1 MENGRTRILDEA
13 ARLFLAR
20 TAARTTLRDIADAA
34 GVKAGSIYYHF
45 DSKEDLLAE
54 ILDQGI
60 ERITRTVDEALVSAG
75 PEPATRL
82 RVAIGAHLSALFQH
96 GPYTAAHVGV
106 FHGAPEEVR
115 RAGIPARDAYEERW
129 AKLLDAAVEDPGVDL
144 HVVRVALLGM
154 MNSTLDW
161 YRPDGPRG
169 LDQVADAAFGA
180 SITAEEDGV
189 RVRGAVV
196 GAYPY
201 GFANVAELGYVRVGT
216 TLVAILGFGLALAAL
231 YWALDLALGRVS
243 RAVVLSR

>member
-1 MENGRTRILDEA
+1 LVAVENGRTRILDEA

-20 TAARTTLRDIADAA
+20 GYEGTTLRDIADAA

-60 ERITRTVDEALVSAG
+60 ERITRTLDEALADTD

-82 RVAIGAHLSALFQH
+82 RAAIAAHLAALFQH

-106 FHGAPEEVR
+106 FGGAPEEVR

-129 AKLLDAAVEDPGVDL
+129 AKLLDAAVDDPAVDL
-144 HVVRVALLGM
+144 HVVRVSLLGM
-154 MNSTLDW
+154 MNATLDW

-169 LDQVADAAFGA
+169 LDQVAETIAD
-180 SITAEEDGV
+180 TV
-189 RVRGAVV
+189 LV
-196 GAYPY
+196 G
-201 GFANVAELGYVRVGT
+201 L
-216 TLVAILGFGLALAAL
+216 
-231 YWALDLALGRVS
+231 LGR
-243 RAVVLSR
+243 AG

>member
-20 TAARTTLRDIADAA
+20 GYAETTLRDIADAA

-60 ERITRTVDEALVSAG
+60 DRITSTVDEALAEAR
-75 PEPATRL
+75 PDAADRL
-82 RVAIGAHLSALFQH
+82 RAAIAAHLTALFQH

-106 FHGAPEEVR
+106 FHWAPEEVR
-115 RAGIPARDAYEERW
+115 RAGIPARDAYEARW
-129 AKLLDAAVEDPGVDL
+129 ATLLDAVVDDPSVDL
-144 HVVRVALLGM
+144 HVLRVALLGM

-169 LDQVADAAFGA
+169 LDQVAETMADTILSG
-180 SITAEEDGV
+180 
-189 RVRGAVV
+189 
-196 GAYPY
+196 
-201 GFANVAELGYVRVGT
+201 
-216 TLVAILGFGLALAAL
+216 LVPREA
-231 YWALDLALGRVS
+231 
-243 RAVVLSR
+243 

>member
-20 TAARTTLRDIADAA
+20 GYAETTLRDIADAA

-45 DSKEDLLAE
+45 DSKEELLAE

-60 ERITRTVDEALVSAG
+60 ERITRTLDEALDTAD
-75 PEPATRL
+75 PDPATRL

-106 FHGAPEEVR
+106 FGGAPEEVR

-129 AKLLDAAVEDPGVDL
+129 AKLLDAAVADPDIDL

-161 YRPDGPRG
+161 YRPNGPRG
-169 LDQVADAAFGA
+169 LDQVADTIAD
-180 SITAEEDGV
+180 TV
-189 RVRGAVV
+189 LV
-196 GAYPY
+196 GLLT
-201 GFANVAELGYVRVGT
+201 ET
-216 TLVAILGFGLALAAL
+216 
-231 YWALDLALGRVS
+231 D
-243 RAVVLSR
+243 

>member
-20 TAARTTLRDIADAA
+20 GYAETTLRDIADAA

-169 LDQVADAAFGA
+169 LDQVADTIAD
-180 SITAEEDGV
+180 TV
-189 RVRGAVV
+189 LV
-196 GAYPY
+196 GL
-201 GFANVAELGYVRVGT
+201 LGEAG
-216 TLVAILGFGLALAAL
+216 
-231 YWALDLALGRVS
+231 
-243 RAVVLSR
+243 